1 MKNNKYFVCLLIII
15 LSLIIPVTM
24 SAQPIQVD
32 IPSYVLLTLV
42 TLDSGRTV
50 SQANSILIDVNDGLL
65 ITNAHIIEYGQINYI
80 GVRIFNKWQFARIR
94 SEWINWQ
101 ADLAIIQL
109 NLNLI
114 DSLPPAAVLMSDTLS
129 LGDPAVFK
137 GYLESETA
145 DGKLFFRPVL
155 INTLIRKK
163 DARYGEI
170 SSETWAEF
178 MKFRVSTSRT
188 EEPPWKKL
196 SMLYRNYL
204 ILEATVQIREMKQK
218 IHDDLSGLALINKNS
233 QVIGISSKLFEAG
246 TLATAIPAFE
256 IENLLIKA
264 KFDLM
269 IEELK
274 AEFKTSDN
282 DSN

>member
-1 MKNNKYFVCLLIII
+1 MKNNKYFVCLLIIT

-65 ITNAHIIEYGQINYI
+65 ITNAHIIKYGQINYI
-80 GVRIFNKWQFARIR
+80 GVRIFNKWQFTRIR
-94 SEWINWQ
+94 SEWINWS

-109 NLNLI
+109 NLNEI

-137 GYLESETA
+137 GYLEFETA

-233 QVIGISSKLFEAG
+233 QVIGISSKLFKAG

-274 AEFKTSDN
+274 AEFKTSDRN
-282 DSN
+282 LN